1 MFKNHPRASLAGGLL
16 AAAFAGGLLTPVSAQ
31 AVTGTAALEGEYAFT
46 AKLDIGSYE
55 NQRACSGVLVNTN
68 WVLTAASCFTDDP
81 SQDPQVAAGKP
92 KWATT
97 ATIGRTDLSKTAG
110 QVRQVTELVPHGDR
124 DLVLA
129 RLATPVTNITPI
141 MLGSSVPT
149 AGEELRST
157 GYGRTKN
164 EWVPNRL
171 HSGAFNMD
179 SVGSTE
185 VNITGRDG
193 AAVCLGDT
201 GGPVFRVTGGK
212 AELVAVN
219 SRSWQGGCLG
229 NDETRTGA
237 VSTRTDDVTGWI
249 QRVRLAGKRE
259 RAEWRLDEAAGATQ
273 AQGSTPPRSAAL
285 HGGATTGV
293 AGKKGTALQLD
304 GVSGYA
310 SSDLAVVDTDRGFS
324 VSAWVKLDRKP
335 TAAAIAVTQPGKYNP
350 GFELYYSAAYDRWVF
365 NQFSADTSSATP
377 IRAMA
382 AQAGGVTVGAWTHLV
397 GLYDGTSKTLRLY
410 VDNKLVG
417 ETPVPKAW
425 NAQEGLVFGA
435 GRYDGVMKSFF
446 PGAIDEVQLFD
457 KPLSAAAINKIYSLQ
472 QIGDPG
478 RPAEAVFTMDEKP
491 GATGVD
497 GYGDVL
503 PAKFFGGVT
512 RGVAGIDGNAASFNG
527 TDGYARIGQTDG
539 PHLNTQQNFTVS
551 AWAKLDRKPTS
562 GAGIIFTQAG
572 VYSPAIELY
581 YSVAYDRWAFNQYSA
596 DTADAK
602 PIRAMQPDGTTAQ
615 TGVWVHLVGVH
626 DVKAQTLTLYVNGTK
641 AGQTTLS
648 KPFYGG
654 QSSYIGVG
662 SYSGQLKSYFPG
674 TIDDIRLY
682 TTTLTADEVRQLS
695 QQKALNNR

>member
-1 MFKNHPRASLAGGLL
+1 MAGGLL
-16 AAAFAGGLLTPVSAQ
+16 AASLAAGLLAPVSAQ
-31 AVTGTAALEGEYAFT
+31 AVTGTAALDGEYAFT
-46 AKLDIGSYE
+46 AKLDIGSRE
-55 NQRACSGVLVNTN
+55 TQRACSGVLVNTQ
-68 WVLTAASCFTDDP
+68 WVLTAASCFADDP
-81 SQDPQVAAGKP
+81 AQNPQVAAGKP

-97 ATIGRTDLSKTAG
+97 ATIGRTDLGKTAG

-129 RLATPVTNITPI
+129 RLATPVTNITPVT
-141 MLGSSVPT
+141 LSSSAPT
-149 AGEELRST
+149 AGEELRGT
-157 GYGRTKN
+157 GYGRTKD

-171 HSGAFNMD
+171 HSGAFSVD

-185 VNITGRDG
+185 VSITGRDG
-193 AAVCLGDT
+193 AAVCMGDT

-229 NDETRTGA
+229 SDETRTGA

-249 QRVRLAGKRE
+249 QRVRLAGKPE

-273 AQGSTPPRSAAL
+273 AQGSTPPRPAAL
-285 HGGATTGV
+285 HGGATTG
-293 AGKKGTALQLD
+293 AEGRKGTALQLD
-304 GVSGYA
+304 GTSGYA

-335 TAAAIAVTQPGKYNP
+335 TGAAIAVAQPGKHNP

-365 NQFSADTSSATP
+365 NQYSADTSNATP

-382 AQAGGVTVGAWTHLV
+382 AQAGGVTVGKWTHLV

-417 ETPVPKAW
+417 ETALPNAW
-425 NAQEGLVFGA
+425 NAQEGLLFGA

-457 KPLSAAAINKIYSLQ
+457 KPLSATAINKIYSLQ

-478 RPAEAVFTMDEKP
+478 RPAAAVFTMDEKP
-491 GATGVD
+491 GAAGVN
-497 GYGDVL
+497 GHGDVL
-503 PAKFFGGVT
+503 PATFFGGATPGKV
-512 RGVAGIDGNAASFNG
+512 GIDGNAAAFNG
-527 TDGYARIGQTDG
+527 TDGYAKIGQTDG
-539 PHLNTQQNFTVS
+539 PHLNTQQSFTVS
-551 AWAKLDRKPTS
+551 AWAKLDKKPGS
-562 GAGIIFTQAG
+562 AAIIFAQAG
-572 VYSPAIELY
+572 THSPGLELY
-581 YSVAYDRWAFNQYSA
+581 YTAAYDRWAFNQYSA
-596 DTADAK
+596 DTPDAT
-602 PIRAMQPDGTTAQ
+602 PVRAMQPDGTTAQ
-615 TGVWVHLVGVH
+615 VGVWVHLVGVH
-626 DVKAQTLTLYVNGTK
+626 DVRAKTLTLYVNGTQ
-641 AGQTTLS
+641 AGKTTLS

-674 TIDDIRLY
+674 TIDDVRLY
-682 TTTLTADEVRQLS
+682 STVLTADEVRQLS

>member
-1 MFKNHPRASLAGGLL
+1 MTGGLLAAALAGGLL
-16 AAAFAGGLLTPVSAQ
+16 APVSAQ
-31 AVTGTAALEGEYAFT
+31 AVTGTAALDGEYAFT
-46 AKLDIGSYE
+46 AKLDIGSRE
-55 NQRACSGVLVNTN
+55 TQRACSGVLVNTN
-68 WVLTAASCFTDDP
+68 WVLTAASCFADDP
-81 SQDPQVAAGKP
+81 AQNPQAAGGKP

-97 ATIGRTDLSKTAG
+97 VTIGRTDLSKTAG

-124 DLVLA
+124 DLMLA
-129 RLATPVTNITPI
+129 RLATPVTNITPVV
-141 MLGSSVPT
+141 LSSTAPT
-149 AGEELRST
+149 AGEELRGA

-164 EWVPNRL
+164 EWVPDRL
-171 HSGAFNMD
+171 HSGAFGVD
-179 SVGSTE
+179 SVGPAE
-185 VNITGRDG
+185 VNITGKDG

-201 GGPVFRVTGGK
+201 GGPVFRVAGGK

-249 QRVRLAGKRE
+249 QRVRLAGKPE

-273 AQGSTPPRSAAL
+273 AEGSTPPRSAAL
-285 HGGATTGV
+285 YGAATTGV

-304 GVSGYA
+304 GTSGYA

-335 TAAAIAVTQPGKYNP
+335 TAAAIAVTQPGKHNP

-365 NQFSADTSSATP
+365 NQFTADTSSATP

-446 PGAIDEVQLFD
+446 PGSIDEVQLFD
-457 KPLSAAAINKIYSLQ
+457 KPLSATEIGKLNSLQ
-472 QIGDPG
+472 QIADPG
-478 RPAEAVFTMDEKP
+478 RPAVAAFSMDEKQ
-491 GATGVD
+491 GAAGVD
-497 GYGDVL
+497 GHGVVV

-512 RGVAGIDGNAASFNG
+512 PGQPGIDGNAAAFNG
-527 TDGYARIGQTDG
+527 TNGYAKIGQTTG

-551 AWAKLDRKPTS
+551 AWAKLDKKPTS
-562 GAGIIFTQAG
+562 AAIIVAQTGQF
-572 VYSPAIELY
+572 SPGFELY
-581 YSVAYDRWAFNQYSA
+581 YTAAYDRWAFNQYSA
-596 DTADAK
+596 DTADAT

-615 TGVWVHLVGVH
+615 AGVWVHLVGVH
-626 DVKAQTLTLYVNGTK
+626 DVSAHTLTLYVNGTK

-654 QSSYIGVG
+654 QSTYIGVG
-662 SYSGQLKSYFPG
+662 SYNGGQLKSYFPG
-674 TIDDIRLY
+674 TIDDVRLY
-682 TTTLTADEVRQLS
+682 TSALTADEVRQLS